1 MGSPTIQE
9 SCRTPPLN
17 PIPLLPDEPLVPLS
31 TRAPRPVNVAA
42 AIDLAA
48 LALVFRSC
56 EADGKP
62 HYDVL
67 DRCYL
72 NEAVVLDARY
82 PSYPGCLRRVG

>member
-1 MGSPTIQE
+1 
-9 SCRTPPLN
+9 
-17 PIPLLPDEPLVPLS
+17 
-31 TRAPRPVNVAA
+31 VNVAA